1 MVCLGFEPETADWQA
16 WTNPLSYVRP
26 PHQHNLGNIFKM
38 NFWRDS
44 NRIFISMDTP
54 TPPEGSTCRGCNC
67 TQRNVCNSCR
77 KLLKAQT
84 IILRLQNLKAIKILV
99 CNSYTTLSKLL
110 LLWLH
115 RQRVFEA
122 FFVFCFILRRLFYT
136 VLLSPKNHL
145 IDPTYV
151 HFFKKNGPKPA
162 SFCLFS
168 SFPHYTIQ

>member
-1 MVCLGFEPETADWQA
+1 M
-16 WTNPLSYVRP
+16 
-26 PHQHNLGNIFKM
+26 
-38 NFWRDS
+38 
-44 NRIFISMDTP
+44 
-54 TPPEGSTCRGCNC
+54 
-67 TQRNVCNSCR
+67 CNSCR

-122 FFVFCFILRRLFYT
+122 FFVFCFILRCLFYT

-151 HFFKKNGPKPA
+151 HFFKKMDQNRPLFVYFRLFHITQFNKLMKALIVCLGLEPGAAGWKAQTNPQSYGGTQLNSSLYSLFLMKNPVRVNFLANTA
-162 SFCLFS
+162 STVDN
-168 SFPHYTIQ
+168 FP